1 MNRGASAP
9 PFFFPPSSA
18 TITGRTPMTP
28 VTSHQHISV
37 RGDKQTVTEDFK
49 LVTKHT
55 RAGKNGKDIMCPVC
69 GHVVRVHHFA
79 WSALQCSNCKTMVD
93 KYDYL
98 VDQLDTWRTPR

>member
-9 PFFFPPSSA
+9 LFHHHQM
-18 TITGRTPMTP
+18 TPP

-49 LVTKHT
+49 PVTRYT
-55 RAGKNGKDIMCPVC
+55 RAGNNGKDIMCPVC
-69 GHVVRVHHFA
+69 GHVCRVYHFA
-79 WSALQCSNCKTMVD
+79 WSASQCSNCKTMVD